1 MFCAT
6 PSALDDYMDKK
17 AVEGGNITRT
27 VLCQLEDQIGSD
39 GAMFKPYT
47 DEQLQS
53 IHTMLDRLMADTY
66 TPEGMLNKAAVAKFL
81 LASPSNAKAIDAIV
95 HPAVFNAFRQSR
107 LEFMESAILFESG
120 ADALVDKV
128 IAVIAP
134 KKVRL
139 QRVMKRDGISREQA
153 LQWMNR
159 QLPQQQVICKSDY
172 ILIND
177 GEANID
183 NQINK
188 ILRQCNKQF

>member
-1 MFCAT
+1 
-6 PSALDDYMDKK
+6 
-17 AVEGGNITRT
+17 
-27 VLCQLEDQIGSD
+27 
-39 GAMFKPYT
+39 
-47 DEQLQS
+47 
-53 IHTMLDRLMADTY
+53 
-66 TPEGMLNKAAVAKFL
+66 
-81 LASPSNAKAIDAIV
+81 
-95 HPAVFNAFRQSR
+95 
-107 LEFMESAILFESG
+107 MESAILFESG

>member
-1 MFCAT
+1 MKIGIT
-6 PSALDDYMDKK
+6 
-17 AVEGGNITRT
+17 GG
-27 VLCQLEDQIGSD
+27 IGSGKSFVCRALHERGFEVFD
-39 GAMFKPYT
+39 CDRVAKHLMRNSP
-47 DEQLQS
+47 QLRQELTAL
-53 IHTMLDRLMADTY
+53 IGPDTY
-66 TPEGMLNKAAVAKFL
+66 TAEGMLNKAAVAKFL